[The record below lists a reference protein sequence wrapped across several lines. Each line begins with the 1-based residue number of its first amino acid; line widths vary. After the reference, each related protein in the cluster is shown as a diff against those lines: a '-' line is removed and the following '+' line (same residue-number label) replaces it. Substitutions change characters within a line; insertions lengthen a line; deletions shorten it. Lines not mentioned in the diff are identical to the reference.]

1 MEKIPYSKILAITNR
16 HLCRNDF
23 LEQIT
28 KVCRL
33 HPQAII
39 LREKDLSK
47 EEYQALAKKV
57 LEITKSHQV
66 ECRLHFYWET
76 ALDLKEDAI
85 HLPLWRLKEM
95 TPERKAEFRL
105 IGTSIH
111 SLEEA
116 KEAVALGAD
125 YLTAGHIYQT
135 DCKKGVPPRG
145 LSFLREVCR
154 EIEVSVYAIGGIGL
168 CKAQIE
174 EVMAAGAK
182 GACIMSGMMQ
192 V

>member
-1 MEKIPYSKILAITNR
+1 MACIKGLLNSRYNNK
-16 HLCRNDF
+16 C
-23 LEQIT
+23 Q
-28 KVCRL
+28 
-33 HPQAII
+33 
-39 LREKDLSK
+39 
-47 EEYQALAKKV
+47 
-57 LEITKSHQV
+57 
-66 ECRLHFYWET
+66 
-76 ALDLKEDAI
+76 
-85 HLPLWRLKEM
+85 
-95 TPERKAEFRL
+95 TP
-105 IGTSIH
+105 
-111 SLEEA
+111 
-116 KEAVALGAD
+116 EAVALGAD

-154 EIEVSVYAIGGIGL
+154 EIEVPVYAIGGIGL